1 MSSEKEYILHTL
13 RENFQHKKRKKICLY
28 GTGKHTWE
36 LIHELKDY
44 QIIGVVDFAYEG
56 TEYNLLTTDEIKKQ
70 ADFIVVVARPM
81 LLKKIYMRIRKAIAD
96 ISVYSIEG
104 INIEQFL
111 LERNINNCLH
121 EASQFILSAEDKF
134 LYDRSVEKLKVLPRQ
149 EDGNLLIPDLY
160 TFINIFMAPFF
171 VNLFLWVT
179 QQAIKKKCDL
189 LLFQARDGYLF
200 QKMYSEERSQYNKDL
215 PDAFYFYAS
224 RQAVISAVNNSIE
237 QENYRQYLKGFSF
250 DKYCNIGIYDFG
262 ARGTVQYYLE
272 QIMKR
277 KLHGLYYMKLP
288 LETGSVEVDSYCGR
302 EMNFYQMKTFA
313 QVFYPLLEAF
323 FEAPHG
329 SLKGFDRSG
338 MPIQEEYI
346 GNIDAKNHI
355 YRATMDYY
363 REYRSTWSEKTA
375 PLISVQLLDALMEML
390 RSPQVKLTEAARKEF
405 VLRDSFHNETLNF
418 ADDILI

>member
-1 MSSEKEYILHTL
+1 MSSEKEYILHTF

-44 QIIGVVDFAYEG
+44 QI
-56 TEYNLLTTDEIKKQ
+56 
-70 ADFIVVVARPM
+70 IVVVARPM

-134 LYDRSVEKLKVLPRQ
+134 LYDRSVEKLKALPRQ

-237 QENYRQYLKGFSF
+237 QENYRQYLKGFSL

-288 LETGSVEVDSYCGR
+288 LEIGSVEVDSYCGR

-346 GNIDAKNHI
+346 GNIHAKNRI
-355 YRATMDYY
+355 YRETMDYY
-363 REYRSTWSEKTA
+363 REYRSMWSEKTA
-375 PLISVQLLDALMEML
+375 PLISVQLLDALMEMI
-390 RSPQVKLTEAARKEF
+390 RSPQVKLTEEVRKEF
-405 VLRDSFHNETLNF
+405 VLKDSFHNETLNF